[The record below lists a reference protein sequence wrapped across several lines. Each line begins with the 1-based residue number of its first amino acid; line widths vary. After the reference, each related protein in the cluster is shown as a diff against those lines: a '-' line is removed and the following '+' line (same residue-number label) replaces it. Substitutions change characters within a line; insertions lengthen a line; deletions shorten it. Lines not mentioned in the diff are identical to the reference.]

1 MPTRAWCTDSAIP
14 LFCPAD
20 RVDFLVSLRTV
31 ADRNVASATFS
42 AAIRVRIRKLTPEEA
57 EKVKPTGVYATDC
70 WTGDI
75 WSHQGLQS
83 IRDRLEAARLANR
96 PQKGRKET
104 TSRGKR
110 QLRTHIMFAER
121 RDNRLRRRTRLDGKQ
136 THCPG
141 MIKLCA
147 SATPFKPYPRWI
159 KFRSKS
165 EIRKHF
171 RC

>member
-110 QLRTHIMFAER
+110 QLRTHIMFAETRQQTSSQDTPR
-121 RDNRLRRRTRLDGKQ
+121 RKTNTLPRDDKTVCLRNTVQ
-136 THCPG
+136 TLPK
-141 MIKLCA
+141 MDKI
-147 SATPFKPYPRWI
+147 
-159 KFRSKS
+159 
-165 EIRKHF
+165 
-171 RC
+171 